1 MSQIILNS
9 LYKSYKPGLFK
20 KRVQAV
26 DGLSLTVSS
35 GSVYGLVGPNGAGKS
50 TTIRMLLN
58 LIRPDRGEVT
68 INDQSVTSGEFLHDV
83 GYLPE
88 NPYLYDHLTLG
99 ELLQFAGRAC
109 GLSAAIISR
118 RTQQLTE
125 QTGIAH
131 AVSRRLRTFS
141 KGMRQRAGLCFAL
154 LHDPKL
160 VILDEPMSGLDPLG
174 RKMVC
179 ELILELKQQDKTVFF
194 CSHILSDTE
203 RLCDQI
209 AILHQGKMVQEF
221 AAADLVAFRAGE
233 RCLEDEFVAAVG
245 QSAAPDEILRGEH

>member
-1 MSQIILNS
+1 MIVFRSVCKT
-9 LYKSYKPGLFK
+9 YKLGLLK
-20 KRVQAV
+20 KTTLAV
-26 DGLSLTVSS
+26 DDLSISIPT
-35 GSVYGLVGPNGAGKS
+35 GSVFGLVGPNGAGKS

-58 LIRPDRGEVT
+58 LIRPDRGEVL
-68 INDQSVTSGEFLHDV
+68 IDDSSVSDGSFLRDV

-88 NPYLYDHLTLG
+88 NPYLYDHLTLR
-99 ELLQFAGRAC
+99 ELLQFAGRSC
-109 GLSAAIISR
+109 GLSATVIAQ
-118 RTQQLTE
+118 RTQELTE

-131 AVSRRLRTFS
+131 ALKRRLRTFS

-154 LHDPKL
+154 LHDPSL

-179 ELILELKQQDKTVFF
+179 DLILDLKQQGKTVFF

-209 AILHQGKMVQEF
+209 AILHQGRLVHEF
-221 AAADLVAFRAGE
+221 DSDDLAEFRSGE

-245 QSAAPDEILRGEH
+245 QDTVQKEMPS

>member
-9 LYKSYKPGLFK
+9 LCKSYSPGLFK
-20 KRVQAV
+20 KRIQAV
-26 DGLSLTVSS
+26 DGLSLKVSS

-68 INDQSVTSGEFLHDV
+68 INDQSVASGDFLHDV

-88 NPYLYDHLTLG
+88 NPYLYDHLTLR

-109 GLSAAIISR
+109 GMSSSPFSS
-118 RTQQLTE
+118 RTQELTS

-131 AVSRRLRTFS
+131 ALSRKLRTFS

-154 LHDPKL
+154 LHDPGL
-160 VILDEPMSGLDPLG
+160 VVLDEPMSGLDPLG

-179 ELILELKQQDKTVFF
+179 DLILDLKQQGKTIFF

-209 AILHQGKMVQEF
+209 AILHQGRLIREF
-221 AAADLVAFRAGE
+221 SIEDIKSFRAGE

-245 QSAAPDEILRGEH
+245 LGSGQRGSIK